1 MTVTPRPTPVVKAPQ
16 QSAPVSERAPRK
28 ILLSPVVVVASGGE
42 WELEQGELV
51 IGRDPSAQIMLE
63 DPLVSRFHARIT
75 VGEGGRVALEDLQSA
90 NGIFVNGVKLARP
103 RVELGEGD
111 RLLIGTTEVSV
122 FGLRVSAMVRL
133 SKEVARIVPP
143 SLAQPKLPELGLP
156 LVQPNASS
164 FAQRPE
170 HHQESRRGPRQGPRR
185 PAVTGRT
192 DASQLVRQFAEQ
204 LMDSG
209 NPLEAV
215 RVLSE
220 HLQNLVKGASAGLSV
235 PEVILESAARSALR
249 LHQWTGRVAWI
260 EYVFELHL
268 ASLCVPSADC
278 LAELEPVLATN
289 PVEPSLVGYF
299 VKTLE
304 RRADPISSEEAQ
316 RLKRVEQFTSARPVP
331 PAHSG
336 ARDGLR

>member
-1 MTVTPRPTPVVKAPQ
+1 M
-16 QSAPVSERAPRK
+16 
-28 ILLSPVVVVASGGE
+28 LSPVVVVASGGE

-63 DPLVSRFHARIT
+63 DPLVSRFHARI
-75 VGEGGRVALEDLQSA
+75 VVSEDGRVALEDLQSA
-90 NGIFVNGVKLARP
+90 NGIFVNGVKLARQ
-103 RVELGEGD
+103 RIELGEGD

-122 FGLRVSAMVRL
+122 FGMRVSAMVRL
-133 SKEVARIVPP
+133 GKQVARIAPP
-143 SLAQPKLPELGLP
+143 VLAQPKLPAFGTAVDSPAAPRL
-156 LVQPNASS
+156 A
-164 FAQRPE
+164 
-170 HHQESRRGPRQGPRR
+170 PRQPRR

-204 LMDSG
+204 LMETG
-209 NPLEAV
+209 HPLEAV

-268 ASLCVPSADC
+268 ASLAVPSTEC
-278 LAELEPVLATN
+278 LGELEPLLSTTAVDS
-289 PVEPSLVGYF
+289 SLVGYF

-304 RRADPISSEEAQ
+304 RRAEPLSSEELEQ
-316 RLKRVEQFTSARPVP
+316 LKRLERFAVAVSSSPDPKSTREGSR
-331 PAHSG
+331 
-336 ARDGLR
+336 

>member
-1 MTVTPRPTPVVKAPQ
+1 MTVTPRPTPVVKPPQ

-28 ILLSPVVVVASGGE
+28 VLLSPVVVVASGGE

-75 VGEGGRVALEDLQSA
+75 VGEDGRVALEDLQSA

-103 RVELGEGD
+103 RIELGEGD

-122 FGLRVSAMVRL
+122 FGMRVSAMVRL
-133 SKEVARIVPP
+133 GKQVARIAPP
-143 SLAQPKLPELGLP
+143 VLNQPKLPEIGAVIEP
-156 LVQPNASS
+156 LAAP
-164 FAQRPE
+164 RL
-170 HHQESRRGPRQGPRR
+170 GPRQGPRR

-204 LMDSG
+204 LMETG
-209 NPLEAV
+209 HPLEAV

-249 LHQWTGRVAWI
+249 LHQWTGRVSWI

-268 ASLCVPSADC
+268 ASLSVPSADC
-278 LAELEPVLATN
+278 LGELEPLLATTA
-289 PVEPSLVGYF
+289 VDPSLVGYF

-304 RRADPISSEEAQ
+304 RRTEPLSSEEVG
-316 RLKRVEQFTSARPVP
+316 RLRRLEPFAGKGPSFPDPRGMRES
-331 PAHSG
+331 
-336 ARDGLR
+336 LR